1 MLLARLRPPN
11 SGRFS
16 RAWKH
21 KTSHGHQTQGAFP
34 ELGNTKHPTAGARAV
49 RDEVAPGE
57 KAGLGAGATGTTPG
71 PSGMLHEPQLQT
83 PLPKPLLPPGAVC
96 DLPLQLGFIWGLLPG
111 PGPGVSV
118 NNPLLPDPGAGSQAR
133 GSSLSPHPKK
143 AKSKTPA
150 RGALS
155 LSLSLSL
162 SPTQPR
168 SCWCPVDPQKPPG
181 HVAGTGITSL
191 GLGSPFGTGMQNM
204 GLGSQFGTGIT
215 VWDQDAELGS
225 GCRIWDWVHSLGLGS
240 QFGIR
245 MQNLGPGCRIWDWDE
260 SLGSGC
266 RIWDW
271 DAEPGTGIRVWYQES
286 RGPVAHGTLHPW
298 ASSPRSSPWILHGKG
313 SLCHGVSLQ
322 CPGKAGPGMN
332 EGSVLQP
339 QHELPAFSRLP
350 AWNGAGN
357 AAGSWDRHG
366 GTAQGRVGS
375 PAWHLPDS

>member
-191 GLGSPFGTGMQNM
+191 GLGSPVWDWDHQPGTGMQNL
-204 GLGSQFGTGIT
+204 GLGSEFGIRIKNLGLGLP
-215 VWDQDAELGS
+215 VWD
-225 GCRIWDWVHSLGLGS
+225 WDHHLGLGS

-245 MQNLGPGCRIWDWDE
+245 MQNWDQDAEYGTGFTVWDWVH

-266 RIWDW
+266 RTWDR
-271 DAEPGTGIRVWYQES
+271 DAESGTGMRVWDQDAES
-286 RGPVAHGTLHPW
+286 GTGMQNLG
-298 ASSPRSSPWILHGKG
+298 LG
-313 SLCHGVSLQ
+313 S
-322 CPGKAGPGMN
+322 
-332 EGSVLQP
+332 E
-339 QHELPAFSRLP
+339 F
-350 AWNGAGN
+350 
-357 AAGSWDRHG
+357 
-366 GTAQGRVGS
+366 GTRRAVGQ
-375 PAWHLPDS
+375 

>member
-271 DAEPGTGIRVWYQES
+271 VHSLGSGCRTWDWVHSLGSGCRTWDWDQSLVPGE
-286 RGPVAHGTLHPW
+286 PW
-298 ASSPRSSPWILHGKG
+298 ASSPRHTP
-313 SLCHGVSLQ
+313 SLGQ
-322 CPGKAGPGMN
+322 
-332 EGSVLQP
+332 QP
-339 QHELPAFSRLP
+339 QIQPVDPPWEGEFVPRSFPAVPWES
-350 AWNGAGN
+350 WAG
-357 AAGSWDRHG
+357 DE
-366 GTAQGRVGS
+366 
-375 PAWHLPDS
+375 